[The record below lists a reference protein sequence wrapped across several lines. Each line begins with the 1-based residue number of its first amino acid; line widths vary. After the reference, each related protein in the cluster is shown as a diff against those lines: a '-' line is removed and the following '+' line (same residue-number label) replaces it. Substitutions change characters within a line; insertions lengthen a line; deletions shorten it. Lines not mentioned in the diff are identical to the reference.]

1 MVSVKPAHRV
11 APGNHRCYNCREK
24 RMIHFVAPPSDSGV
38 TGGYIYNLNIARHL
52 KNTVQCEF
60 IDHRKLNGFHG
71 ALNGAT
77 GVLYDSLYITLTG
90 PPDTPVPFL
99 LMMHFIPSLQPALA
113 EEERL
118 SMEGR
123 EKGWLERASG
133 FIVPS
138 SYLRDELLRRSI
150 EADRV
155 RICRPGVDER
165 FFRNRKERVSGN
177 THSAHG
183 KNPSGAL
190 KLLTVANITPVKG
203 YIELLQVL
211 NDLADFEWCWSIAG
225 RRDLDPEYARVFF
238 ERAETCRVA
247 GRIHYLGTT
256 TTERTAELMREAD
269 LFLLASQFEAYG
281 MVLAEARSTG
291 LPIVTN
297 RVGGAREAAGRYAV
311 FCTPGDTASWHAALK
326 PLLTDTG
333 KLHGL
338 STSMRTEA
346 SPRTWAEAA
355 SEFSDHLRFFSQPD
369 ARLKTTRW

>member
-1 MVSVKPAHRV
+1 
-11 APGNHRCYNCREK
+11 
-24 RMIHFVAPPSDSGV
+24 MIHFVAPPSDSGV

-77 GVLYDSLYITLTG
+77 GVLYDSLYITLTE

-99 LMMHFIPSLQPALA
+99 LMMHFIPSLQPAL
-113 EEERL
+113 
-118 SMEGR
+118 R
-123 EKGWLERASG
+123 EQEKVALERRERAWFEKASG
-133 FIVPS
+133 CIVSS
-138 SYLRDELLRRSI
+138 SYLRDELLRCGI

-155 RICRPGVDER
+155 RICRPGVDEL
-165 FFRNRKERVSGN
+165 FFRNRKERVSGD
-177 THSAHG
+177 THSARG
-183 KNPSGAL
+183 KSLPGAL

-211 NDLADFEWCWSIAG
+211 NDLGDFEWCWSIAG
-225 RRDLDPEYARVFF
+225 RRDLDPKYARVFF

-247 GRIHYLGTT
+247 PRIHYLGTT
-256 TTERTAELMREAD
+256 TTERTVELMREAD

-281 MVLAEARSTG
+281 MVLAEARSMG

-297 RVGGAREAAGRYAV
+297 RVGGAREAAGRSAV

-326 PLLTDTG
+326 PLLSDTG
-333 KLHGL
+333 KLDEF
-338 STSMRTEA
+338 SSNMRTEDP
-346 SPRTWAEAA
+346 PRTWTEAA
-355 SEFSDHLRFFSQPD
+355 SEFSDHLELLSASPPRP
-369 ARLKTTRW
+369 KTSR